1 MERDG
6 MNTGNLTYGEVV
18 GDLKII
24 VMELQFARKYDQFR
38 RHAKIHSH
46 RLCPLDNG
54 QWLFWPDDFSV
65 SHQINVFVYRMAT
78 VHIMIKWMRG
88 NCVAILLL
96 LLQRALDKVY
106 G

>member
-1 MERDG
+1 
-6 MNTGNLTYGEVV
+6 MNTVNLTYGEVV

-54 QWLFWPDDFSV
+54 Q
-65 SHQINVFVYRMAT
+65 
-78 VHIMIKWMRG
+78 
-88 NCVAILLL
+88 
-96 LLQRALDKVY
+96 
-106 G
+106 